1 MDTSETY
8 AKMCDCP
15 EIQGKKERD
24 GMTPKTHDFISDIHY
39 TGSWIKDIG
48 YQESSIWL
56 PRQDQIQDMIG
67 CVAGNHVNIMEQFV
81 KADYFLTLEQKW
93 LAFYMKENHNKVWD
107 GKEWESGK

>member
-8 AKMCDCP
+8 AKMCNCP
-15 EIQGKKERD
+15 EIQGKWAILMDVNPRPATD
-24 GMTPKTHDFISDIHY
+24 VHDYSTYIISENR
-39 TGSWIKDIG
+39 GL
-48 YQESSIWL
+48 ECVWL